1 MAEAASLAPGN
12 AGLQANL
19 GGLYVE
25 SGRPAEAVEHLQK
38 AIEINPRIAIAH
50 WRLGSALQTLGNV
63 AGAIRALEK
72 AVEIRPDLMDAYAR
86 LGLLYLEQGRRLDAA
101 EAYRKA
107 AQSAPDPGEKNVL
120 EAHAYRVEG
129 RDSDAESL
137 LRSALQQ
144 EPDLPTA
151 HGILGQI
158 LAEKGRFDE
167 AAQHYEAQLL
177 QSPDGGL
184 YYYNLVRCRKFT
196 NADDGHLKRMD
207 AVLEDQKLDD
217 RNRAILLLAR
227 GKVLDDLG
235 QYREAMAAL
244 DEASELRSRTE
255 RFEIRDFEKQVDAII
270 ALFSDEAVAKHTSAN
285 TDRRPV
291 MFVGMPRAG
300 TTLAEQIIASH
311 RNATGAGELAYW
323 RERLAIA
330 LENGEGAIAGDFL
343 AATAAEY
350 LDHLSKVSKTALRVS
365 EKNPFNF
372 LAVGL
377 IYMTFPSA
385 AIVHCRRNPLDTAIS
400 IHQTHF
406 SRSAG
411 MPTGGEELVRYFRS
425 YQRLMAH
432 WRRVLPEGRL
442 LEVDYERLTVSP
454 ETEIRR
460 LIDYVGLPWDAS
472 CLAPHLSGRVVRTP
486 SGWQVRQAI
495 NTGSIDRWRHYEPW
509 LGPLAALKQDVA

>member
-1 MAEAASLAPGN
+1 
-12 AGLQANL
+12 
-19 GGLYVE
+19 
-25 SGRPAEAVEHLQK
+25 
-38 AIEINPRIAIAH
+38 
-50 WRLGSALQTLGNV
+50 
-63 AGAIRALEK
+63 
-72 AVEIRPDLMDAYAR
+72 
-86 LGLLYLEQGRRLDAA
+86 
-101 EAYRKA
+101 
-107 AQSAPDPGEKNVL
+107 
-120 EAHAYRVEG
+120 
-129 RDSDAESL
+129 
-137 LRSALQQ
+137 
-144 EPDLPTA
+144 
-151 HGILGQI
+151 
-158 LAEKGRFDE
+158 
-167 AAQHYEAQLL
+167 
-177 QSPDGGL
+177 
-184 YYYNLVRCRKFT
+184 
-196 NADDGHLKRMD
+196 MD